1 MELGVFTAV
10 ARVQS
15 LVRKLRSHKPCS
27 TVKKRKK
34 SEDLGRE
41 GESAAVNIQ
50 GRLKGRHYNSNGVL
64 RKPTATE
71 QSQGMRPETGPE
83 RRDRHAIA
91 RGETATMRT

>member
-34 SEDLGRE
+34 SEYLGRD

-64 RKPTATE
+64 RKANCHRTVT
-71 QSQGMRPETGPE
+71 GDET
-83 RRDRHAIA
+83 RDGTREKGQA
-91 RGETATMRT
+91 RYCTR